1 MRTRD
6 IAIGIVAGIAGAAL
20 LVAIDSSINGS
31 SDTSKN
37 SGASSSDSKQRWCP
51 DALWV
56 RSASMLYQTTY
67 ASTSQTI
74 TAKNIYAGMG
84 QGGSLSVNYNYQASI
99 GQMPSDIDPLELTA
113 YLVSVAKAV
122 QKGQD
127 PVQYASDIVSY
138 CAD

>member
-1 MRTRD
+1 MKD
-6 IAIGIVAGIAGAAL
+6 IGIGIVAGIAVLVL
-20 LVAIDSSINGS
+20 LIVIDSSIDGS
-31 SDTSKN
+31 SDSNKS
-37 SGASSSDSKQRWCP
+37 SGASSRDSKQRWCP

-74 TAKNIYAGMG
+74 TAKNIYAGME

-99 GQMPSDIDPLELTA
+99 GQMSSDIDPSELTA
-113 YLVSVAKAV
+113 YLVSVANAV
-122 QKGQD
+122 QKGKN

-138 CAD
+138 CAG